1 MRTLPG
7 FTNAHSHAFQRA
19 LRGRVERVDPA
30 HPHDDFWTWREA
42 MYRAATALDPDGAY
56 TVARQL
62 YGEMLAAGYTA
73 VGEFHYPHH
82 QPDGT
87 PYPDPNA
94 MARATVAA
102 ARDAGIEIVL
112 LMCAY
117 ARAGAGLPP
126 TPGQRRFCDPDV
138 ATYLERVESLAGE
151 CAVGLAPHSVRA
163 VPRDWLEEIARYAER
178 SGMVVHIHAGEQR
191 REVEE
196 ALEEYGRRPIELL
209 ADIGLLS
216 PRTTVIHATHVT
228 ADELGLLAGSGA
240 TVCACPTTEANLGD
254 GFLPA
259 AELLQRGI
267 PVCIGSDSN
276 TVVDPILELREIE
289 ACARRLVERRNV
301 LVPPGDDG
309 PSRYL
314 LEIGTVNGARALGLE
329 APVGEVEIDAS
340 HPYLQGVA
348 EQDLRP
354 ALLFGGTAAA
364 LIPRPASKGS
374 A

>member
-1 MRTLPG
+1 MRVLPG

-19 LRGRVERVDPA
+19 LRGRVERIDPA
-30 HPHDDFWTWREA
+30 HPHDDFWTWREE

-56 TVARQL
+56 AVARRL
-62 YGEMLAAGYTA
+62 YEEMLEAGYTA

-94 MARATVAA
+94 MAKATVAA

-117 ARAGAGLPP
+117 ARAGRGRPP
-126 TPGQRRFCDPDV
+126 APGQRRFCDPSV
-138 ATYLERVESLAGE
+138 RAYLERVDALAPE

-163 VPRDWLEEIARYAER
+163 LPREWLEEIARYAE
-178 SGMVVHIHAGEQR
+178 STGMVVHIHANEQR

-196 ALEEYGRRPIELL
+196 CVEEHGRRPIELL
-209 ADIGLLS
+209 ADVGLLC
-216 PRTTVIHATHVT
+216 PRTTVVHATHVS
-228 ADELGLLAGSGA
+228 DRELDLLAEAGS

-259 AELLQRGI
+259 RRLLERSI
-267 PVCIGSDSN
+267 PICIGSDSN

-289 ACARRLVERRNV
+289 SCERRLTERRNV
-301 LVPPGDDG
+301 LVPPGADG

-314 LEIGTVNGARALGLE
+314 LEIGTANGARSLGLDG
-329 APVGEVEIDAS
+329 PIGEVVIDADS
-340 HPYLQGVA
+340 PHLRGVA
-348 EQDLRP
+348 DDDLLP
-354 ALLFGGTAAA
+354 ALLFGGTAASLVPTIA
-364 LIPRPASKGS
+364 PKGS